1 MRKLTEK
8 TALKIAEKYNL
19 GEYLGHD
26 YYENWYDF
34 NNGRVGDGSTDRD
47 YLQLYDHDYTEIG
60 LKECGVDIDWNY
72 EIFHGMIE
80 EITEDV
86 WHRGNLYSIKDVL
99 KLIDLKAE
107 ASYMKKEDIFI
118 TKLMDKRFR
127 GGYRLCTDIEG
138 VLYIIMNSTTDK
150 AKKLKKLIIETISTK
165 WQ

>member
-8 TALKIAEKYNL
+8 TALKIAEVYNL
-19 GEYLGHD
+19 GEYKGHD

-34 NNGRVGDGSTDRD
+34 TDGRVGDGSTDRD
-47 YLQLYDHDYTEIG
+47 YLELYDGNYTEIP
-60 LKECGVDIDWNY
+60 LKECGVDIDWDY

-86 WHRGNLYSIKDVL
+86 WYRGNLYSIKDVL
-99 KLIDLKAE
+99 KLIGLKAE
-107 ASYMKKEDIFI
+107 ASYVKKEGITV

-138 VLYIIMNSTTDK
+138 VLYIIMNSTTER
-150 AKKLKKLIIETISTK
+150 AKRLKKLIIEAISAK
-165 WQ
+165 M

>member
-19 GEYLGHD
+19 GEYLGHG

-34 NNGRVGDGSTDRD
+34 TNGRVGDGSTDRD
-47 YLQLYDHDYTEIG
+47 YLQLYGDEYEEIG

-72 EIFHGMIE
+72 EIFQGMIE
-80 EITEDV
+80 EVTENV

-99 KLIDLKAE
+99 KLIGLKAE
-107 ASYMKKEDIFI
+107 ASYVKKEDITV
-118 TKLMDKRFR
+118 TKLMDKRLR

-138 VLYIIMNSTTDK
+138 VLYIIMNSTTER
-150 AKKLKKLIIETISTK
+150 AKKIKKLIIEALSAR
-165 WQ
+165 W

>member
-8 TALKIAEKYNL
+8 TAKKIAEVYSL

-34 NNGRVGDGSTDRD
+34 TDGRVGDGSADRD
-47 YLQLYDHDYTEIG
+47 YLQLYKNNYEKIE
-60 LKECGVDIDWNY
+60 LKNCGVDIDWNY

-80 EITEDV
+80 EVTKNV
-86 WHRGNLYSIKDVL
+86 WYRGNLYSIKDVL
-99 KLIDLKAE
+99 KLIGLKAE
-107 ASYMKKEDIFI
+107 ASYMKKEDITI

-138 VLYIIMNSTTDK
+138 VLYIIMNSTTER
-150 AKKLKKLIIETISTK
+150 AKKLKKLIIEAISAR
-165 WQ
+165 

>member
-34 NNGRVGDGSTDRD
+34 TNGRIGDGSTDRD
-47 YLQLYDHDYTEIG
+47 CLQLYDHYSDIKI
-60 LKECGVDIDWNY
+60 KECGVYIDWDY
-72 EIFHGMIE
+72 EVFNGMIE

-86 WHRGNLYSIKDVL
+86 WHKDGLYSIKDVL

-107 ASYMKKEDIFI
+107 ASYMKKEDITI
-118 TKLMDKRFR
+118 TKVEDKRFR

-138 VLYIIMNSTTDK
+138 VLYIIMNSTADK
-150 AKKLKKLIIETISTK
+150 AKKIKKLIIEAIRSR
-165 WQ
+165 W